1 MKSVGSVSLGTAVVC
16 LGLVTALA
24 AQQPASKAP
33 VPPPAKTAAPT
44 PTIEKPKATPVQ
56 TAGMK
61 PAASHADYNGLVKRY
76 CVGCH
81 NDRNKDRAGS
91 LTLASFDIAKAGE
104 HADVSERMI
113 RKLQAS
119 MMPPPGAARPDP
131 AAYQQFIVALEGA
144 VDTHAKA
151 NPNPGGRPFQR
162 LNRPEY
168 ARAIKD
174 LLEFDVDASKW
185 LPNDTMSAN
194 FDNIAD
200 EQALSPTLLEAYLN
214 AAADI
219 SRLAVGDKNAP
230 SIDIA
235 YTNSTYTSQHPWDRV
250 PGAPYGTR
258 GGMVVDHVFPA
269 DGEYQFEMMFNSGDN
284 TRFEQVDVSIDGQ
297 RVALIEYESLNLQG
311 ADGRGASPHRT
322 EPIFVKAGQHKIAAA
337 FVRKIDG
344 PYEDLIKPHEWSY
357 AGGGSGGSGI
367 TTLPGMEELVVRGPI
382 KAVGI
387 SNTPSRQKIFSC
399 RPTSKADESP
409 CARKILARLGE
420 EAYRRPL
427 ANAEIDRLMPF
438 YESGA
443 AKGGFE
449 QGVRQALETI
459 LASPHFI
466 FRLERAPTDARSG
479 GTYRVADIDLA
490 SRLSFFL
497 WGLPPDKDLIAAAQR
512 RELSTVAG
520 LERYARRMLADPR
533 AEALASRFAA
543 QWLRLQDVEKVRP
556 DPNFYPNFD
565 ENLAEAM
572 RTETKMFFE
581 SLVREDRSL
590 LDLLTA
596 DYTFVNERLARHY
609 GFPGVIGRDFRRITY
624 PDSTRRGILGQGS
637 MLVQTSLANRTSPV
651 LRGKWVMEVLMGTP
665 PPPPPPNVPDLEASG
680 EEKDGRL
687 LTTRERMEIHR
698 QNATCASC
706 HRFMDPIGLALDNFD
721 VTARWRVR
729 ENTVPLDTTGDFYD
743 GTKIT
748 SLPELNAALLK
759 RPTPLVRN
767 FTENLMV
774 YALGRRA
781 EYFDQPAIR
790 QIAKQAEASNYKIS
804 SFILGVVKSEA
815 FRMRRVEPET
825 TTTETKADR

>member
-1 MKSVGSVSLGTAVVC
+1 MNSVGSISLGTAVVC

-24 AQQPASKAP
+24 AQQPAPKTPASAP
-33 VPPPAKTAAPT
+33 TRTAATTQT
-44 PTIEKPKATPVQ
+44 PAPKSTAAAVKPV
-56 TAGMK
+56 
-61 PAASHADYNGLVKRY
+61 ASHADYNGLVKRY

-104 HADVSERMI
+104 NADVAERMI

-119 MMPPPGAARPDP
+119 MMPPPGAARPDA
-131 AAYQQFIVALEGA
+131 AAYQQFITVLESA

-151 NPNPGGRPFQR
+151 NPNPGGRTFQR

-174 LLEFDVDASKW
+174 LLELDVDSSKW

-200 EQALSPTLLEAYLN
+200 EQALSPTLLESYLN

-258 GGMVVDHVFPA
+258 GGMVINHVFPA

-387 SNTPSRQKIFSC
+387 SNTPSRQKIFTC
-399 RPTSKADESP
+399 RPTSKADEAA

-427 ANAEIDRLMPF
+427 TTAEIDRLLPF
-438 YESGA
+438 YEAGA
-443 AKGGFE
+443 TKGGFE

-520 LERYARRMLADPR
+520 LERHARRMLADPR

-609 GFPGVIGRDFRRITY
+609 GFPGVLGRDFRRITY
-624 PDSTRRGILGQGS
+624 PDTTRRGILGQGS
-637 MLVQTSLANRTSPV
+637 VLVQTSLANRTSPV

-665 PPPPPPNVPDLEASG
+665 PPPPPPNVPDLEAAG
-680 EEKDGRL
+680 EAKDGRL

-729 ENTVPLDTTGDFYD
+729 ENGMPLDTTGDFYD
-743 GTKIT
+743 GTRIT

-781 EYFDQPAIR
+781 EYYDQPAIR
-790 QIAKQAEASNYKIS
+790 QISKQAEASNYKIS
-804 SFILGVVKSEA
+804 SFILGVIKSDA

-825 TTTETKADR
+825 STTDNTKASVQ